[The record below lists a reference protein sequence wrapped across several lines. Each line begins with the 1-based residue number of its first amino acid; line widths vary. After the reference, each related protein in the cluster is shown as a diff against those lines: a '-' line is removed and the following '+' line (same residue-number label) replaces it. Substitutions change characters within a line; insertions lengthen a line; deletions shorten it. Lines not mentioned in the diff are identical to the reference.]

1 MPKNEEL
8 PDDYFDI
15 VWASGHFLTE
25 NLPDDYD
32 QWNDEKLDDFID
44 DHIWEPFED
53 LDPSFIWD
61 QILNLA
67 KSMRDYM
74 EDSNA

>member
-1 MPKNEEL
+1 MPKNKA
-8 PDDYFDI
+8 DI
-15 VWASGHFLTE
+15 IWASGYFLTE

-32 QWNDEKLDDFID
+32 QWSDEKLDDFID

-67 KSMRDYM
+67 KSMRDYI
-74 EDSNA
+74 DQT

>member
-1 MPKNEEL
+1 MLECPIQTQARIYPKEIAL
-8 PDDYFDI
+8 YDI
-15 VWASGHFLTE
+15 DHFYTYKE
-25 NLPDDYD
+25 
-32 QWNDEKLDDFID
+32 LDDFID
-44 DHIWEPFED
+44 NHIWEPFEN

>member
-1 MPKNEEL
+1 MPKNKS
-8 PDDYFDI
+8 DI
-15 VWASGHFLTE
+15 NWASGQFLTE
-25 NLPDDYD
+25 SLPDDYD
-32 QWNDEKLDDFID
+32 QWSDEELDDFID
-44 DHIWEPFED
+44 NHIWEPFEN

-74 EDSNA
+74 EDSK

>member
-1 MPKNEEL
+1 MPNSKS
-8 PDDYFDI
+8 DI
-15 VWASGHFLTE
+15 IWASGHFLTE
-25 NLPDDYD
+25 SLPDNYD
-32 QWNDEKLDDFID
+32 QWSDEELDDFID
-44 DHIWEPFED
+44 NHIWEPFEN

-74 EDSNA
+74 EDSK

>member
-1 MPKNEEL
+1 MPKNKS
-8 PDDYFDI
+8 DI
-15 VWASGHFLTE
+15 NWASGQFLTQG
-25 NLPDDYD
+25 LPDDYD
-32 QWNDEKLDDFID
+32 QLTNEELDDFID
-44 DHIWEPFED
+44 NHIWEPFEN